1 MSILNSKNL
10 NLFYS
15 YNCQVDAAY
24 IITVKGNKASE
35 DYSERCQASCENVS
49 MPYTV
54 WDAFNGIEPEIVVP
68 DHSIGESITKML
80 KVTDHYLTRGEVA
93 CALSHISL
101 WVHCVKIDQPIV
113 ILEHDSIMV
122 KKLEV
127 FPAYNSVLYLGG
139 KEWAE
144 DNWQQVPGIPPHAS
158 EGPNYHFIC
167 RAHAYAIDPAVAKN
181 LIAYVLKEGINGPL
195 DIMMRADLFNITHQG
210 LYAYDKNT
218 KDKYL
223 FDTTI
228 KSRPI
233 NGRATE
239 RNDNLSN

>member
-80 KVTDHYLTRGEVA
+80 KVTDHYLTNKYRA
-93 CALSHISL
+93 SL
-101 WVHCVKIDQPIV
+101 PMLVKVPII
-113 ILEHDSIMV
+113 ILYV
-122 KKLEV
+122 
-127 FPAYNSVLYLGG
+127 VLTLMPSTLLLQ
-139 KEWAE
+139 K
-144 DNWQQVPGIPPHAS
+144 I
-158 EGPNYHFIC
+158 
-167 RAHAYAIDPAVAKN
+167 
-181 LIAYVLKEGINGPL
+181 
-195 DIMMRADLFNITHQG
+195 
-210 LYAYDKNT
+210 
-218 KDKYL
+218 
-223 FDTTI
+223 
-228 KSRPI
+228 
-233 NGRATE
+233 
-239 RNDNLSN
+239 